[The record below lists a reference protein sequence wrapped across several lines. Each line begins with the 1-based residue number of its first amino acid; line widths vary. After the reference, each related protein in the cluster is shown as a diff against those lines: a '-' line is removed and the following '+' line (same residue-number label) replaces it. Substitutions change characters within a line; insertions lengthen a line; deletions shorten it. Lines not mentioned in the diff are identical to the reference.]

1 MHAFRYE
8 GCFVLSLSLSLSQ
21 TAGDLGLEAHK
32 TVKLEFNAQ
41 LGYFLRVTKKV
52 PMLIGGGDSDLS
64 YGLSH
69 WNRLFYCCCRLRNV

>member
-1 MHAFRYE
+1 LFRDTP
-8 GCFVLSLSLSLSQ
+8 SLSQ

-52 PMLIGGGDSDLS
+52 GTNAD
-64 YGLSH
+64 
-69 WNRLFYCCCRLRNV
+69 

>member
-1 MHAFRYE
+1 MHLGMRV
-8 GCFVLSLSLSLSQ
+8 VLCSLSLSQ

-52 PMLIGGGDSDLS
+52 GTNADWRGKL
-64 YGLSH
+64 
-69 WNRLFYCCCRLRNV
+69 